1 MEGPYMQPGYVEITA
16 GLLPPAYFVINR
28 IANHD
33 DVLVNQI
40 FNDVVY
46 IRPVNDPTQ
55 EGALVV
61 DPMINDWAVQGSDT
75 HYRIVFLPRSD
86 DEQASVELLPGYD
99 ILRKMSV
106 NGQILS
112 IYSGASPDDYQD
124 LVLLDGKTIT
134 DWSFLQTPAV
144 KTDKP
149 IVIVFNF
156 KREHG
161 PVNGPTLYQVY
172 QVAPTN
178 GLITVGNIF
187 DAILQFGQELNEN
200 IPDTELETSE
210 VENVRHTVGN
220 QFLVTYFEP

>member
-1 MEGPYMQPGYVEITA
+1 MQPGNYVEITA
-16 GLLPPAYFVINR
+16 GLWRPAYFIINR
-28 IANHD
+28 IA
-33 DVLVNQI
+33 
-40 FNDVVY
+40 NDVVY

-55 EGALVV
+55 EGALVIN
-61 DPMINDWAVQGSDT
+61 PETNDWAVQGSDT

-86 DEQASVELLPGYD
+86 DEQASVELLPGFD
-99 ILRKMSV
+99 ILRTMSV
-106 NGQILS
+106 NGEVLTM
-112 IYSGASPDDYQD
+112 YSGISPDDYQD
-124 LVLLDGKTIT
+124 FVLLNGETIT
-134 DWSFLQTPAV
+134 DWSFLDTPAV
-144 KTDKP
+144 KTDNP
-149 IVIVFNF
+149 IAIVFNF
-156 KREHG
+156 KREYG
-161 PVNGPTLYQVY
+161 PVNGPALTQVY